1 MNITWARNKSKH
13 IMSVQLLFFIGPSK
27 SFSCNKSN
35 YVMRNGRR
43 IVVGTYLFQKRT
55 RVGTLLYYSSI
66 LKLTTTTR
74 SRRKL

>member
-43 IVVGTYLFQKRT
+43 FVVGTYFKNVHVVEHFVVVFKLCKA
-55 RVGTLLYYSSI
+55 YY
-66 LKLTTTTR
+66 TV
-74 SRRKL
+74 